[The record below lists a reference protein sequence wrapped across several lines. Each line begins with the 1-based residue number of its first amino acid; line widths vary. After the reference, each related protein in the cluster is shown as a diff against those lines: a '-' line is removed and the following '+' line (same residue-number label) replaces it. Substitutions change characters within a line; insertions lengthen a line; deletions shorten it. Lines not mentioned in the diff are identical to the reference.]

1 MDVVINNSNDAASVY
16 RNNAP
21 GLRVAVRLKG
31 NAPNTSGIGA
41 RIKVGEQSQEM
52 IAGGRYLSCDQAQ
65 RCFAPRETIEVTW
78 RNGTHTILS
87 NAQGNALYEIPET
100 GVAHGVKKPE
110 NKPTPTFQDVSHL
123 LKHSLPIEPTP
134 EYSPLWSPMIR
145 QPAPT
150 LAWVDVDG
158 DGWEDLCVG
167 TNCFRNDKK
176 GGFIAVAREESVRG
190 PTMELPKEIRERYR
204 GLWRAVAVG
213 DFDGDGRQDYVGGN
227 LGQNTKYE
235 SFRKKGIHLYKTDAG
250 WLEVYDDLPLQ
261 PLHLVGA
268 ALPWIRERFPTTE
281 AYASA
286 GFRQIHAE
294 HLKEMTEL
302 DLNWFESTV
311 FLNRGSDF
319 EALPLPFEAQLA
331 PVSAIC
337 VADFDGDGKPDLF
350 LAQNLFAVHPETSRF
365 DAGRGLL
372 LLGKG
377 NGHFTAIPGQE
388 SGIKIYG
395 EQLAAAACDYD
406 HDGRIDL
413 VVTQTGGQTKLYRN
427 LKR

>member
-1 MDVVINNSNDAASVY
+1 
-16 RNNAP
+16 
-21 GLRVAVRLKG
+21 
-31 NAPNTSGIGA
+31 
-41 RIKVGEQSQEM
+41 
-52 IAGGRYLSCDQAQ
+52 
-65 RCFAPRETIEVTW
+65 
-78 RNGTHTILS
+78 
-87 NAQGNALYEIPET
+87 
-100 GVAHGVKKPE
+100 
-110 NKPTPTFQDVSHL
+110 
-123 LKHSLPIEPTP
+123 
-134 EYSPLWSPMIR
+134 
-145 QPAPT
+145 
-150 LAWVDVDG
+150 
-158 DGWEDLCVG
+158 
-167 TNCFRNDKK
+167 
-176 GGFIAVAREESVRG
+176 
-190 PTMELPKEIRERYR
+190 MELPKEIRERYR

-213 DFDGDGRQDYVGGN
+213 DFDGDGRQDYVAGN

-235 SFRKKGIHLYKTDAG
+235 SFRKKGIRLYKTDAG
-250 WLEVYDDLPLQ
+250 WLEAYDELPLQ
-261 PLHLVGA
+261 SLHLVGA

-377 NGHFTAIPGQE
+377 NGHFTAISGQE